1 MRKQD
6 EIRIVL
12 GSKRYAASTNV
23 DEQIQLPLFGQQ
35 RNLVQGDRSSII
47 SLNDIFNNERQAS
60 NTFRLNGKIVNIF
73 NNSIYG
79 KTTYN
84 PFKNSLYYINP
95 EISINTNV
103 WSGYPQYDE
112 FSLIR
117 TSGITG
123 HVDFKPK
130 SASTYNWS
138 FYTSYAYSSTTAQ
151 TMSYKSEKFNVT
163 KKF

>member
-12 GSKRYAASTNV
+12 GSKRYAASTTV

-35 RNLVQGDRSSII
+35 RNLVQGDRTSIV
-47 SLNDIFNNERQAS
+47 SLNNIFDSERQAS

-73 NNSIYG
+73 KNDISG
-79 KTTYN
+79 KTNYN
-84 PFKNSLYYINP
+84 PFKNSLYYLNP
-95 EISINTNV
+95 ETSINTNV
-103 WSGYPQYDE
+103 WSGFPQYSE

-117 TSGITG
+117 SSGITG
-123 HVDFKPK
+123 HVNFTPK

-138 FYTSYAYSSTTAQ
+138 FYTSYAYSSSTAQ
-151 TMSYKSEKFNVT
+151 TMS
-163 KKF
+163 